1 MPQVITPTDEIIRH
15 NLCRVLSSN
24 ELEEVSDSATI
35 GTPGFF

>member
-1 MPQVITPTDEIIRH
+1 MAQMVAPTDYIVRH
-15 NLCRVLSSN
+15 NLCWMLSTN